1 MQPDQLKN
9 LKQDIKFKFV
19 DEGNYKSIN
28 LPPKPM
34 RAFDTKISNSN
45 AATYSSTVLNPANIE
60 NWTNFSQQ
68 YNDLGLNTHIESYSV
83 KQEFIRQAQRNYKMQ
98 DVKTL
103 NDKILDLETSLEINK
118 GVIAS
123 LMSDANMGDVLKKV
137 NDETTYLKKRLK

>member
-1 MQPDQLKN
+1 
-9 LKQDIKFKFV
+9 
-19 DEGNYKSIN
+19 
-28 LPPKPM
+28 
-34 RAFDTKISNSN
+34 
-45 AATYSSTVLNPANIE
+45 
-60 NWTNFSQQ
+60 
-68 YNDLGLNTHIESYSV
+68 
-83 KQEFIRQAQRNYKMQ
+83 MQ